1 MPPTDHL
8 FEDPERSR
16 LIEKIWESVKDYPTT
31 HKVTFCTVQ
40 ACLWLLDMEML
51 REMIGKMKE
60 RNEGQAMQP

>member
-60 RNEGQAMQP
+60 RNEGQAMHP